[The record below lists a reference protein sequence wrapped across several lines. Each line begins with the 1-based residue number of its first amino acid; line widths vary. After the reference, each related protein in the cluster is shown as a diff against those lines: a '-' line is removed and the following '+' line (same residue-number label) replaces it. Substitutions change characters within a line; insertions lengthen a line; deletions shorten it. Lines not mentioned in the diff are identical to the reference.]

1 MSVVKQALLCSK
13 FEVAQVWI
21 QSAQGRHINSRLHM
35 KLPYFN
41 FGIQPSSYPKLSLL
55 NNNK

>member
-13 FEVAQVWI
+13 FEVAEVWI

-35 KLPYFN
+35 KLSYFN
-41 FGIQPSSYPKLSLL
+41 FGIRQAAILSYHY
-55 NNNK
+55 